1 MKCSLADQRR
11 YMYEDVH
18 KTIEDIDQMP
28 PPPELP
34 TGGLPKNVESI
45 IIGQGVVKF
54 VTGCI
59 VLPNGTI
66 LATDEQ
72 EGLILF
78 DTQGNVLRK
87 VTNMAW
93 RKPRSP
99 VYYKEHILMLID
111 LEEERGVW
119 NRYIF
124 KFTIDVEYVARIEG
138 PKWIRDEMTVISER
152 LSVAHTDYLYL
163 CICGEIFSSLYEL
176 TPVGQWTELQ
186 YRLSE
191 SYVDMLAFAVVGPI
205 TQILVVEGRK
215 NYVLQFSVRESEV
228 VDRRRLAVCERPGAM
243 ARDEAGRLF
252 VANRS
257 SASIQLVDTVR
268 WTSARNVAL
277 ADSLVPHFSASWGLL
292 AIPLK
297 GAIRLQRYSFRFGCK

>member
-1 MKCSLADQRR
+1 MYWSFAKRSGFLFLISIKVQVNFFSIADQRR
-11 YMYEDVH
+11 YMIEDVH

-54 VTGCI
+54 VTGVI

-66 LATDEQ
+66 LATDEE

-87 VTNMAW
+87 
-93 RKPRSP
+93 
-99 VYYKEHILMLID
+99 
-111 LEEERGVW
+111 
-119 NRYIF
+119 
-124 KFTIDVEYVARIEG
+124 
-138 PKWIRDEMTVISER
+138 
-152 LSVAHTDYLYL
+152 
-163 CICGEIFSSLYEL
+163 IFSALYEL

-191 SYVDMLAFAVVGPI
+191 SYVDMLAFAVIGPI
-205 TQILVVEGRK
+205 TQILIVEGRK
-215 NYVLQFSVRESEV
+215 NYVLQISVRDSEV

-243 ARDEAGRLF
+243 ARDEAGE
-252 VANRS
+252 
-257 SASIQLVDTVR
+257 
-268 WTSARNVAL
+268 
-277 ADSLVPHFSASWGLL
+277 DSWAMLL
-292 AIPLK
+292 IVSRK
-297 GAIRLQRYSFRFGCK
+297 